1 MQIPKLV
8 KPLGQF
14 LQTVGAAIPNDRLIP
29 FADAIGGVGA
39 TNIRAISSMTLQKPW
54 EPWDGRF
61 PLHELFE
68 HDNIRW
74 VSIST
79 RDIDKEIEAALERKR
94 SIVDLRL
101 ETVEKRQSSTLQI

>member
-1 MQIPKLV
+1 
-8 KPLGQF
+8 
-14 LQTVGAAIPNDRLIP
+14 VGVAIPQNRLIS
-29 FADAIGGVGA
+29 FAESIGEAGV
-39 TNIRAISSMTLQKPW
+39 TNIRAVSNMTLQKPW

-79 RDIDKEIEAALERKR
+79 KDIDAELEKSLEIKRK
-94 SIVDLRL
+94 IV
-101 ETVEKRQSSTLQI
+101 I

>member
-1 MQIPKLV
+1 MNANRSNEKV
-8 KPLGQF
+8 EF
-14 LQTVGAAIPNDRLIP
+14 
-29 FADAIGGVGA
+29 
-39 TNIRAISSMTLQKPW
+39 SSH
-54 EPWDGRF
+54 ESFIVSFF

-94 SIVDLRL
+94 SIVDVRL
-101 ETVEKRQSSTLQI
+101 DSEHQKERQALKLP